1 MVDWKDRFK
10 RTEKLYTTKM
20 DKLNFIEV
28 TPEHYKWGED
38 QKREFTF
45 EEADP
50 VKQNTDFIVGL
61 DTAALRRI
69 EAIQKPT
76 D

>member
-1 MVDWKDRFK
+1 MVDWKDRFE

-20 DKLNFIEV
+20 NKLNFIEV
-28 TPEHYKWGED
+28 TPEHYKWGIA
-38 QKREFTF
+38 QKSEFTF

-50 VKQNTDFIVGL
+50 VKQNTDAIVKL
-61 DTAALRRI
+61 DIDALKRI
-69 EAIQKPT
+69 NAISGIE